1 MCTREDEFPQRH
13 GKILCCEHFISN
25 HALLSEMDSNH
36 CSSVC
41 GLYGKNSIPKKKKVL
56 CCCELGWLGSNQL
69 NSLDSQS
76 NQALLWL
83 RT

>member
-41 GLYGKNSIPKKKKVL
+41 GLYGKNSIPKKKKSPL
-56 CCCELGWLGSNQL
+56 
-69 NSLDSQS
+69 
-76 NQALLWL
+76 LLWTGL
-83 RT
+83 TWKQSTE